1 MRTSDIRIPRLWLP
15 VLSMLAAGTLVAPAA
30 GQAAVTVEVTPA
42 AGQAAPTAEN
52 ATATREAA
60 PQEPDLTRV
69 STGDRTIEVG
79 ESVDAAVVV
88 NGNLRVRGEVTGDAV
103 VLNGDLILEESG
115 LILGD
120 ALVTGG
126 RIVNQGGRV
135 RGEMRTVDS
144 GPGGSA
150 GIVDRAVGGG
160 ASVEAG
166 SRRDG
171 PQAEVRIDLG
181 RDRGD
186 RAFGSIRRGIAGA
199 ISTIALGLVLAAIGA
214 ALVFYARPYLETVS
228 DTVRASTLRAGATGL
243 AATFLVV
250 PVFVVMV
257 VAFAVSIVGIP
268 LLILAVPLY
277 PVALFAAGVF
287 GLLGVTHAI
296 GERTAEQSRDV
307 LDLRYRNSYAYLF
320 TGLGML
326 LLPLIAAYFISM
338 TGFLSFVGIILRVV
352 TWLAIWVA
360 TTVGFGAVILSRA
373 GRRRAYAT
381 AAPDMGGYDADDLF
395 ADVPIE
401 GDDHA

>member
-1 MRTSDIRIPRLWLP
+1 MRTSDIHISRLWLP
-15 VLSMLAAGTLVAPAA
+15 VLSMMAAGTLVAPVA
-30 GQAAVTVEVTPA
+30 GQATATVE
-42 AGQAAPTAEN
+42 GTAV
-52 ATATREAA
+52 
-60 PQEPDLTRV
+60 PQESAVPRGADPTGV
-69 STGDRTIEVG
+69 STGDRTIEAG
-79 ESVDAAVVV
+79 ETVAAVVV
-88 NGNLRVRGEVTGDAV
+88 VNGDLRVRGEVTGDAV

-115 LILGD
+115 LVLGD

-126 RIVNQGGRV
+126 QIVNQGGRV

-150 GIVDRAVGGG
+150 GIVDRAVGGRAAAT
-160 ASVEAG
+160 ASN
-166 SRRDG
+166 RQDG
-171 PQAEVRIDLG
+171 PRAEVRIDVG
-181 RDRGD
+181 RDRGE
-186 RAFGSIRRGIAGA
+186 RGFGPIRRGIGGV

-243 AATFLVV
+243 AATFLVI

-277 PVALFAAGVF
+277 PVALFAAAVF
-287 GLLGVTHAI
+287 GLLGVCHAI

-326 LLPLIAAYFISM
+326 LLPHIAAHLISM
-338 TGFLSFVGIILRVV
+338 TGFLSFIGLSLRAV
-352 TWLAIWVA
+352 TWLAIWA
-360 TTVGFGAVILSRA
+360 AATVGFGGVILSRA
-373 GRRRAYAT
+373 GRRRTYAT
-381 AAPDMGGYDADDLF
+381 AGPDMGVYDSDDFF